1 MSGLVFLKCMKAKC
15 IMLICLLISLV
26 WMCCTVP
33 AKKQAE
39 PNPFLTATTGV
50 EMDKRFL
57 KADSL
62 VFVFYK
68 DPYGKDSLRY
78 TRYYTQWSTTD
89 SNDIS
94 LLIKN
99 LTKPFTKFE
108 KVKNCRSE
116 GKVWCFIN
124 GNIFQTVS
132 FATQCSS
139 SCCFIYFI
147 RDGYF
152 FYTPLDTTLSQKLVS
167 IKALSKNNVE
177 IK

>member
-1 MSGLVFLKCMKAKC
+1 MKLKSVQF
-15 IMLICLLISLV
+15 ICLLIIVS
-26 WMCCTVP
+26 CISCSAP
-33 AKKQAE
+33 AIKQE
-39 PNPFLTATTGV
+39 DPNPFLTATTGV

-57 KADSL
+57 AADSL

-68 DPYGKDSLRY
+68 DPYGRDSLRY

-108 KVKNCRSE
+108 KVKKCRSE
-116 GKVWCFIN
+116 GKVWCFSN

-139 SCCFIYFI
+139 SCCYIYFI